1 MTSPDW
7 ITLHISQ
14 DTSNVSVGYFTHEI
28 DIRPS
33 NILSMTVICHSEHSR
48 QRTSNIAHTMIRL
61 NEPEDRF
68 TDDDLHVS
76 KNLRELHVFE
86 SIEQIRELM
95 GRPTRNGLPRDL
107 FASKDTAGAEATQ

>member
-1 MTSPDW
+1 MTIPDW

-33 NILSMTVICHSEHSR
+33 NILSMTVICHSEHTR
-48 QRTSNIAHTMIRL
+48 QKGSNIANTMIRL

-86 SIEQIRELM
+86 SIEQIRELI
-95 GRPTRNGLPRDL
+95 GHPTRNGLPRGL
-107 FASKDTAGAEATQ
+107 FVHHETAGAEATP